1 MSYPQE
7 YRGNI
12 EFCEYLE
19 FYNEKKSI
27 KAIPFM
33 LKIGNYKSNLK
44 IAPFSVLISIYRN
57 TNAVFFEQALHS
69 VWTNQI
75 LKPSEIVVVCDG
87 PIPTT
92 VENVLLQWKTKLI
105 EKIVVVK
112 LSVNSGLSVALNKG
126 LEHCSYDL
134 VARMD
139 DDDVS
144 LPSRFLYQYTFMELH
159 QDIAVL
165 GAQVEER
172 SEDLKKVL
180 SSKKL
185 PLTNEQIIK
194 FSKWRCPVNHP
205 TVFFRKHMVQK
216 VGGYPNIYPE
226 DYPLW
231 GKMIVQKYRIQNL
244 PDKLVIMRQEL
255 AAIHRRGIKFFFGEV
270 KVLKFLYSIGHISFN
285 QFVFAIATRFFLRL
299 APGIVKIAMYRVF
312 R

>member
-1 MSYPQE
+1 
-7 YRGNI
+7 
-12 EFCEYLE
+12 
-19 FYNEKKSI
+19 
-27 KAIPFM
+27 M
-33 LKIGNYKSNLK
+33 LNVENCISNLK
-44 IAPFSVLISIYRN
+44 LAPFSVLMSIYRN
-57 TNAVFFEQALHS
+57 TNADFFEQALHS

-87 PIPTT
+87 PVSKA
-92 VENVLLQWKTKLI
+92 VENILLQWEARLI
-105 EKIVVVK
+105 EKMVVVK

-126 LEHCSYDL
+126 LEKCSYDL

-139 DDDVS
+139 DDDIS

-172 SEDLKKVL
+172 SEDLRKVL

-185 PLTNEQIIK
+185 PLSNEQIIK

-205 TVFFRKHMVQK
+205 TVFFRKHMIQK

-244 PDKLVIMRQEL
+244 PDKLVVMRQEL
-255 AAIHRRGIKFFFGEV
+255 AATNRRGTKFFLGEV
-270 KVLKFLYSIGHISFN
+270 KVLQFLYSIGHISLR
-285 QFVFAIATRFFLRL
+285 QFVFATVARFFLRL
-299 APGIVKIAMYRVF
+299 APRIAKKVLYRIF